1 MLIPARKGVSV
12 VRRLCVPAAVLAAV
26 LLLAGCGGG
35 GTNDGGMPTPA
46 GGSDD
51 STSTTGTPTPG
62 ASASKPTAA
71 PTRTAASPKRQVIV
85 DPGKFGGNPA
95 VQGLMRMYPIYFR
108 ALVARDDK
116 IVRNTFPGFFY
127 ADAAIGINEA
137 KRNGWVMRPPGS
149 IVVVGTEQQP
159 YGVVRLKTC
168 RSQTTQYWNPKTRRW
183 VKLTPKGS
191 PEVYDMVETGL
202 GWMMYR
208 LVTQIPRPYS
218 CATVRYPA

>member
-1 MLIPARKGVSV
+1 MLVPAVKGVIV
-12 VRRLCVPAAVLAAV
+12 VRRLGVPAAVLAAV
-26 LLLAGCGGG
+26 LLLAGCGGS

-46 GGSDD
+46 GGGDG
-51 STSTTGTPTPG
+51 STGTTGTPTPD
-62 ASASKPTAA
+62 ASVSKPTVV
-71 PTRTAASPKRQVIV
+71 PTKTAAQPKTQVIV
-85 DPGKFGGNPA
+85 DPGKFGENPA
-95 VQGLMRMYPIYFR
+95 VQGLMRMYPTYFR
-108 ALVARDDK
+108 ALVAGDDK
-116 IVRNTFPGFFY
+116 IVRDSFPGFFY
-127 ADAAIGINEA
+127 ADTAIGINEA

-159 YGVVRLKTC
+159 YRVVRLKTC

-183 VKLTPKGS
+183 VKVTPKGS

-208 LVTQIPRPYS
+208 LVTPIPKPYS